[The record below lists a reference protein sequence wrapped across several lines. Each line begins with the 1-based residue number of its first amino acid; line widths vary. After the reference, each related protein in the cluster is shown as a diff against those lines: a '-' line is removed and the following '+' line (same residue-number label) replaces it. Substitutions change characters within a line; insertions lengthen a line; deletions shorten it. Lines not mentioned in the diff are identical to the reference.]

1 MHPLRCGKETWQ
13 VFENLSGLRAR
24 YKVNTQFLIVSY
36 DIPSNRRRYKVMKTM
51 EGFGTRVQYSVFECN
66 LKPRQVD
73 DLRKRLRRLID
84 AEDSI
89 RLYFMSADDVKR
101 IERLGDARTVEERI
115 FIMQ

>member
-1 MHPLRCGKETWQ
+1 M
-13 VFENLSGLRAR
+13 NS
-24 YKVNTQFLIVSY
+24 QFLIVSY

-73 DLRKRLRRLID
+73 DLRKKIMKLVTS
-84 AEDSI
+84 EDSI
-89 RLYFMSADDVKR
+89 RLYFISADDVKR

-115 FIMQ
+115 FIMH